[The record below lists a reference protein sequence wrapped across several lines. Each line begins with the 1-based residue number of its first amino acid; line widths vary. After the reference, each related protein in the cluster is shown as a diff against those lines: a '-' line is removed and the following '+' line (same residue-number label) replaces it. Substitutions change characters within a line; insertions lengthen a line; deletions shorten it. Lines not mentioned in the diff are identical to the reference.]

1 MYIGNCFV
9 KNLILKW
16 KCWSS
21 CKIINLQLFLTV
33 IFFMHKTWFDF
44 DVYDLCEN
52 YVTHSFKQL
61 PPFKCINYLNAKDL
75 FPDNFSKVVK

>member
-1 MYIGNCFV
+1 
-9 KNLILKW
+9 
-16 KCWSS
+16 
-21 CKIINLQLFLTV
+21 
-33 IFFMHKTWFDF
+33 MHKTWFDF

-61 PPFKCINYLNAKDL
+61 PPFKCTNYLNAKDL